1 MRSQSPVR
9 SQYRWRPAGERAHR
23 CHGRGRLRASDR
35 PGGGLRRL
43 RERLAGGSAGRPT
56 SRGGERGSALVDFLL
71 VSVLVTAI
79 VLGIVQL
86 ALTLHVRTILTDSAA
101 SGARYAALSGHSL
114 SDGAARTTALITSTL
129 PAAYAEGVDV
139 DYGNYRGVE
148 VVEVHVS
155 APMPVLGMLGPG
167 GVITVAGRALV
178 EEA

>member
-1 MRSQSPVR
+1 M
-9 SQYRWRPAGERAHR
+9 
-23 CHGRGRLRASDR
+23 
-35 PGGGLRRL
+35 
-43 RERLAGGSAGRPT
+43 
-56 SRGGERGSALVDFLL
+56 DFLL

>member
-1 MRSQSPVR
+1 MRDQRGCRLGHVR
-9 SQYRWRPAGERAHR
+9 A
-23 CHGRGRLRASDR
+23 RGRPGSAR
-35 PGGGLRRL
+35 PYPWARSRQVLRRL
-43 RERLAGGSAGRPT
+43 RERLPGRPVAG
-56 SRGGERGSALVDFLL
+56 GGERGSALVDFLL

-114 SDGAARTTALITSTL
+114 GDGATRTTTLITSTL
-129 PAAYAEGVDV
+129 PVAYAESVDI
-139 DYGNYRGVE
+139 DFGHYRGVE

-155 APMPVLGMLGPG
+155 APMPVLGLLGPSG
-167 GVITVAGRALV
+167 AITVTGRAVV